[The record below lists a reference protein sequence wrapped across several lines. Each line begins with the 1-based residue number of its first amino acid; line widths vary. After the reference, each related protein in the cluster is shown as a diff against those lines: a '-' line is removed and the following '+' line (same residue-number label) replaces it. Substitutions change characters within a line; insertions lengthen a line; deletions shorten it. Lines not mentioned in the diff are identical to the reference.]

1 MIGRTTLREL
11 IVIREHPLHFFSLYN
26 YFHRYLSQVPCEI
39 IGALITY
46 GAETFTIIKNY
57 LDYCIYAHV
66 RIRIIMAEFRRIPT
80 GIKGLD
86 EMVAGGFPF
95 PSVALVAGSAG
106 TGKTTFSMS
115 FLTQG
120 ANKGE
125 QGLFFTTLSE
135 PTQWMLRYASQ
146 FDFVKKNFFGN
157 EIKYED
163 IGLLIQ
169 KGDYQELLEH
179 IDNKI
184 AEVMPE
190 RIVIDPITVV
200 GEFFEEDYRMF
211 LFELTNLL
219 KNWQAVT
226 LLTGEV
232 NPGETYPPEI
242 TYAVD
247 SVVLLSMIEEEGSRR
262 KYLEVLKMRGT
273 DHTTGKQPISITTS
287 DGIVV
292 LKSRF

>member
-1 MIGRTTLREL
+1 MAG
-11 IVIREHPLHFFSLYN
+11 F
-26 YFHRYLSQVPCEI
+26 
-39 IGALITY
+39 
-46 GAETFTIIKNY
+46 K
-57 LDYCIYAHV
+57 
-66 RIRIIMAEFRRIPT
+66 RIST
-80 GIKGLD
+80 GVKGLD

-95 PSVALVAGSAG
+95 PSVGLIAGGAG
-106 TGKTTFSMS
+106 TGKTTFAMS
-115 FLTQG
+115 FLMEG
-120 ANKGE
+120 AENGE
-125 QGLFFTTLSE
+125 QCLFFTTLSE
-135 PTQWMLRYASQ
+135 PSQWMLRYAGQ
-146 FDFVKKNFFGN
+146 FDFINKDFFGD

-163 IGLLIQ
+163 IGLLLQ
-169 KGDYQELLEH
+169 KEGYEELIDH
-179 IDNKI
+179 IDDKI
-184 AEVMPE
+184 AEVMPQ

-200 GEFFEEDYRMF
+200 GEFYKENYRTF

-232 NPGETYPPEI
+232 APEEHYPPEI

-247 SVVLLSMIEEEGSRR
+247 SVILLSMLEEEGTRR

-273 DHTTGKQPISITTS
+273 DHTTGKQPISITSS